1 MDAIL
6 GRLGNS
12 PVLREGH
19 SLSIV
24 EKGCLEKW
32 AGQESGP
39 AVTCCVSQE
48 YGLATGNA

>member
-19 SLSIV
+19 SLSVV
-24 EKGCLEKW
+24 EKDAWKN
-32 AGQESGP
+32 GQGRK
-39 AVTCCVSQE
+39 V
-48 YGLATGNA
+48 GLPLPVA